1 MQKVVKFLNHYDP
14 SWFALN
20 YSIKATISIL
30 ICGFAGNFFGGFLGM
45 LYAANSSMI
54 IFFLASLDGNT
65 KIKIYYFLLYIILGI
80 FAILF
85 VSTIFK
91 FSWLFCF
98 FTLIWMMFV
107 GFSNLFNANLN
118 KILTIVNATGLLT
131 IIASSQSNWDLT
143 HALQSFIVGSIIAI
157 AFRLTRFGTYGK
169 FTKRSCTLILD
180 DLIHMSKNINNDKEF
195 LNLAKQCDEHIN
207 EIKKVFAH
215 KSSTI
220 KDERLIIHHSR
231 AIFYLYKLEDIYHL
245 LVAMQRYFKSIK
257 NPNLLN
263 ALNSEISTNLIELKN
278 IFIDKNSHIQTNAL
292 ELARVSNYEIFKAS
306 LEVLY
311 SKFRLIKDGGEDK
324 IALEFKEKKSL
335 KKAIKDITLHNPIVQ
350 NSLRLAIGVS
360 IAIAIAAFGDVH
372 NGVWIAIGVLSM
384 SKDSSY
390 MTKVTGI
397 ANIKGTLIGITLA
410 FVLIHIVV
418 NENLFALFCVVC
430 IFLAFYF
437 KNFPPAYAMA
447 AFMSAFAMAY
457 SLILGNAA
465 DVVYI
470 RIIDILIG
478 FILSFVVAFVL
489 FRHTNEIK
497 LSDTYIKL
505 LPKFKNLSSSI
516 IEGRFTIELNAI
528 SNNLTSYHNTIT
540 QSDRNKELKRYLEI
554 YKNLHDIS
562 SLLSNLKVYTDSLKQ
577 SNKLI
582 TAKDALNSDINI
594 IATRFEMIEKRVN
607 KLPYYFYDNMEDRIL
622 SQDIKIKFLLLEIAK
637 RQDRII
643 AQSDLLIR

>member
-1 MQKVVKFLNHYDP
+1 MQNVAKFLNHYDP
-14 SWFALN
+14 SRFALS
-20 YSIKATISIL
+20 YSLKATISIL
-30 ICGFAGNFFGGFLGM
+30 VCGFAGNYFGGFLGM

-54 IFFLASLDGNT
+54 IFFLASLEGNT
-65 KIKIYYFLLYIILGI
+65 KIKISYFLLYIILGI

-91 FSWLFCF
+91 FQWLFCF
-98 FTLIWMMFV
+98 FTLFWMIFV
-107 GFSNLFNANLN
+107 GFSNFFNANLN
-118 KILTIVNATGLLT
+118 KILSIVNATGLLT
-131 IIASSQSNWDLT
+131 IIASSQSSWILT
-143 HALQSFIVGSIIAI
+143 HALQSFVIGSVIAI

-180 DLIHMSKNINNDKEF
+180 DLINISKNLNNDKEF
-195 LNLAKQCDEHIN
+195 LNYAKQCDEHIS
-207 EIKKVFAH
+207 EIKRVFAH

-220 KDERLIIHHSR
+220 KDARLIIHHSR

-257 NPNLLN
+257 NPNLLKE
-263 ALNSEISTNLIELKN
+263 LNSEISANLIELKN
-278 IFIDKNSHIQTNAL
+278 IFIDKNSHIKTNAL
-292 ELARVSNYEIFKAS
+292 ELARASNYDIFKAS

-311 SKFRLIKDGGEDK
+311 SKFSLIKDGGEDK
-324 IALEFKEKKSL
+324 ISLEFKDKKSL
-335 KKAIKDITLHNPIVQ
+335 KEIIKNITLHNPIVQ

-360 IAIAIAAFGDVH
+360 IAIIIAVFGDVH

-390 MTKVTGI
+390 MTKITGI
-397 ANIKGTLIGITLA
+397 ANIKGALIGITLA
-410 FVLIHIVV
+410 FILIHTIT
-418 NENLFALFCVVC
+418 NETLFALLCVGC
-430 IFLAFYF
+430 IFLAFYL

-457 SLILGNAA
+457 SLILGDAA
-465 DVVYI
+465 NMVYI

-478 FILSFVVAFVL
+478 FIVAFVVAFVL

-505 LPKFKNLSSSI
+505 LPKFKSLSSSVV
-516 IEGRFTIELNAI
+516 EGRFTIELNAI
-528 SNNLTSYHNTIT
+528 LNSLTSYHNTIT
-540 QSDRNKELKRYLEI
+540 QSDRSKELKRYLEI

-562 SLLSNLKVYTDSLKQ
+562 SLLSNLKAYTDSLRRLG
-577 SNKLI
+577 KLT

-594 IATRFEMIEKRVN
+594 ISTRFEMIQKRVN

-637 RQDRII
+637 RQDKII

>member
-45 LYAANSSMI
+45 VYAANSSMI
-54 IFFLASLDGNT
+54 IFFLASLDGST

-98 FTLIWMMFV
+98 FTLIWMIFV
-107 GFSNLFNANLN
+107 GFSTLFNQNLN

-131 IIASSQSNWDLT
+131 IIASNQSSWNLADSLE
-143 HALQSFIVGSIIAI
+143 SFIAGSIIAI

-169 FTKRSCTLILD
+169 FTKKSCTMVLD
-180 DLIHMSKNINNDKEF
+180 DLINMSQNISDKEF

-207 EIKKVFAH
+207 EIKKVFTH

-220 KDERLIIHHSR
+220 KDARLIIHHSR

-263 ALNSEISTNLIELKN
+263 ALNSEITNNLIQLKN
-278 IFIDKNSHIQTNAL
+278 IFIDKNSILKIDAL
-292 ELARVSNYEIFKAS
+292 KLARQSDYEIFKAS

-311 SKFRLIKDGGEDK
+311 SKFELIKDGGEDK

-360 IAIAIAAFGDVH
+360 IAIIIASFGDVH
-372 NGVWIAIGVLSM
+372 NGVWIAIGVISM

-390 MTKVTGI
+390 MTKITGI
-397 ANIKGTLIGITLA
+397 ANIKGALIGITLA

-447 AFMSAFAMAY
+447 AFMCAFTMVY
-457 SLILGNAA
+457 SLILGNAIS
-465 DVVYI
+465 VVYI

-478 FILSFVVAFVL
+478 FILSFVAAFIL

-497 LSDTYIKL
+497 LSNTYINL
-505 LPKFKNLSSSI
+505 LPKFKNLSNSV
-516 IEGRFTIELNAI
+516 IEGRFSIEQNAI
-528 SNNLTSYHNTIT
+528 SNSLTNYHNTIT

-582 TAKDALNSDINI
+582 TTKDALNSDINI
-594 IATRFEMIEKRVN
+594 ISTRFEMIEKRVN

>member
-45 LYAANSSMI
+45 VYAANSSMI
-54 IFFLASLDGNT
+54 IFFLASLDGST

-98 FTLIWMMFV
+98 FTLIWMIFV
-107 GFSNLFNANLN
+107 GFSTLFNQNLN

-131 IIASSQSNWDLT
+131 IIASNQSSWNL
-143 HALQSFIVGSIIAI
+143 ANSLESFIAGSIIAI

-169 FTKRSCTLILD
+169 FTKKSCTMVLD
-180 DLIHMSKNINNDKEF
+180 DLINMSQNISDKEF

-207 EIKKVFAH
+207 EIKKVFTH

-220 KDERLIIHHSR
+220 KDARLIIHHSR

-263 ALNSEISTNLIELKN
+263 ALNSEITNNLIQLKN
-278 IFIDKNSHIQTNAL
+278 IFIDKNSILKIDAL
-292 ELARVSNYEIFKAS
+292 KLARQSDYEIFKAS

-311 SKFRLIKDGGEDK
+311 SKFELIKDGGEDK

-360 IAIAIAAFGDVH
+360 IAIIIASFGDVH
-372 NGVWIAIGVLSM
+372 NGVWIAIGVISM

-390 MTKVTGI
+390 MTKITGI
-397 ANIKGTLIGITLA
+397 ANIKGALIGITLA

-447 AFMSAFAMAY
+447 AFMCAFTMVY
-457 SLILGNAA
+457 SLILGNAIS
-465 DVVYI
+465 VVYI

-478 FILSFVVAFVL
+478 FILSFVAAFIL

-497 LSDTYIKL
+497 LSNSYINL
-505 LPKFKNLSSSI
+505 LPKFKNLSNSVI
-516 IEGRFTIELNAI
+516 QGRFSIEQNAI
-528 SNNLTSYHNTIT
+528 SNSLTNYHNTIT

-582 TAKDALNSDINI
+582 TTKDALNSDINI
-594 IATRFEMIEKRVN
+594 ISTRFEMIEKRVN
-607 KLPYYFYDNMEDRIL
+607 KLPYYSYDNMEDRIL

>member
-45 LYAANSSMI
+45 VYAANSSMI
-54 IFFLASLDGNT
+54 IFFLASLDGST

-107 GFSNLFNANLN
+107 GFSTLFNQNLN

-131 IIASSQSNWDLT
+131 IIASNQSSWNLADSLE
-143 HALQSFIVGSIIAI
+143 SFIAGSIIAI
-157 AFRLTRFGTYGK
+157 TFRLTRFGTYGK
-169 FTKRSCTLILD
+169 FTKKSCTMVLD
-180 DLIHMSKNINNDKEF
+180 DLINMSQNISDKEF

-207 EIKKVFAH
+207 EIKKVFTH

-220 KDERLIIHHSR
+220 KDARLIIHHSR

-263 ALNSEISTNLIELKN
+263 ALNSEITNNLIQLKN
-278 IFIDKNSHIQTNAL
+278 IFIDKNSILKIDAL
-292 ELARVSNYEIFKAS
+292 KLARQSDYEIFKAS

-311 SKFRLIKDGGEDK
+311 SKFELIKDGGEDK

-360 IAIAIAAFGDVH
+360 IAIIIASFGDVH
-372 NGVWIAIGVLSM
+372 NGVWIAIGVISM

-390 MTKVTGI
+390 MTKITGI
-397 ANIKGTLIGITLA
+397 ANIKGALIGITLA

-447 AFMSAFAMAY
+447 AFMCAFTMVY
-457 SLILGNAA
+457 SLILGNAIS
-465 DVVYI
+465 VVYI

-478 FILSFVVAFVL
+478 FILSFVAAFIL

-497 LSDTYIKL
+497 LSNTYINL
-505 LPKFKNLSSSI
+505 LPKFKNLSNSV
-516 IEGRFTIELNAI
+516 IEGRFSIEQNAI
-528 SNNLTSYHNTIT
+528 SNSLTNYHNTIT

-594 IATRFEMIEKRVN
+594 ISTRFEMIEKRVN

>member
-45 LYAANSSMI
+45 VYAANSSMI
-54 IFFLASLDGNT
+54 IFFLASLDGST

-98 FTLIWMMFV
+98 FTLIWMIFV
-107 GFSNLFNANLN
+107 GFSTLFNQNLN
-118 KILTIVNATGLLT
+118 KILTIVNTTGLLT
-131 IIASSQSNWDLT
+131 IIASNQSSWNLADSLE
-143 HALQSFIVGSIIAI
+143 SFIAGSIIAI

-169 FTKRSCTLILD
+169 FTKKSCTMVLD
-180 DLIHMSKNINNDKEF
+180 DLINMSQNISDKEF

-207 EIKKVFAH
+207 EIKKVFTH

-220 KDERLIIHHSR
+220 KDARLIIHHSR

-263 ALNSEISTNLIELKN
+263 ALNSEITNNLIQLKN
-278 IFIDKNSHIQTNAL
+278 IFIDKNSILKIDAL
-292 ELARVSNYEIFKAS
+292 KLARQSDYEIFKAS

-311 SKFRLIKDGGEDK
+311 SKFELIKDGGEDK

-360 IAIAIAAFGDVH
+360 IAIIIASFGDVH
-372 NGVWIAIGVLSM
+372 NGVWIAIGVISM

-390 MTKVTGI
+390 MTKITGI
-397 ANIKGTLIGITLA
+397 ANIKGALIGITLA

-447 AFMSAFAMAY
+447 AFMCAFTMVY
-457 SLILGNAA
+457 SLILGNAIS
-465 DVVYI
+465 VVYI

-478 FILSFVVAFVL
+478 FILSFVAAFIL

-497 LSDTYIKL
+497 LSNTYINL
-505 LPKFKNLSSSI
+505 LPKFKNLSNSV
-516 IEGRFTIELNAI
+516 IEGRFSIEQNAI
-528 SNNLTSYHNTIT
+528 SNSLTNYHNTIT

-594 IATRFEMIEKRVN
+594 ISTRFEMIEKRVN

>member
-1 MQKVVKFLNHYDP
+1 MHQIAKFFNHYDP
-14 SWFALN
+14 AWFSLSF
-20 YSIKATISIL
+20 SIKATISIL
-30 ICGFAGNFFGGFLGM
+30 VCGATGYYIGGFLGM

-54 IFFLASLDGNT
+54 IFFLTSLEGNIKQ
-65 KIKIYYFLLYIILGI
+65 KIGYFTLYIILGVC
-80 FAILF
+80 AILF
-85 VSTIFK
+85 VSTL
-91 FSWLFCF
+91 FSFHLLFCF

-107 GFSNLFNANLN
+107 GFSTLFNANLN

-131 IIASSQSNWDLT
+131 IIASNQSSWNL
-143 HALQSFIVGSIIAI
+143 ANSLESFIAGSIIAI

-169 FTKRSCTLILD
+169 FTKKSCTMVLD
-180 DLIHMSKNINNDKEF
+180 DLINMSQNISDKEF
-195 LNLAKQCDEHIN
+195 LNLAKQCNEHISQ
-207 EIKKVFAH
+207 IKKVFAN

-220 KDERLIIHHSR
+220 KDERLIIHHSK

-263 ALNSEISTNLIELKN
+263 ALNSEITNNLIQLKN
-278 IFIDKNSHIQTNAL
+278 IFIDKNSILKIDAL
-292 ELARVSNYEIFKAS
+292 KLARQSDYEIFKAS

-311 SKFRLIKDGGEDK
+311 SKFELIKDGGEDK
-324 IALEFKEKKSL
+324 IALEYKKQKSL
-335 KKAIKDITLHNPIVQ
+335 KEILKDITLHNPTIQ

-360 IAIAIAAFGDVH
+360 IAIIIASFGDVH
-372 NGVWIAIGVLSM
+372 NGVWIAIGVISM

-390 MTKVTGI
+390 MTKMAGI
-397 ANIKGTLIGITLA
+397 ANIKGAIIGIALA
-410 FVLIHIVV
+410 SILIHLIT
-418 NENLFALFCVVC
+418 NESIFAIFCVIS
-430 IFLAFYF
+430 IFLAFYL
-437 KNFPPAYAMA
+437 KSFPPTYAMA
-447 AFMSAFAMAY
+447 AFMCAFAMVY
-457 SLILGNAA
+457 SLILGNAIS
-465 DVVYI
+465 VVYI

-478 FILSFVVAFVL
+478 FIVSFGVAFVL

>member
-45 LYAANSSMI
+45 VYAANSSMI
-54 IFFLASLDGNT
+54 IFFLASLDGST

-98 FTLIWMMFV
+98 FTLIWMIFV
-107 GFSNLFNANLN
+107 GFSTLFNQNLN

-131 IIASSQSNWDLT
+131 IIASNQSSWNL
-143 HALQSFIVGSIIAI
+143 ANSLESFIAGSIIAI
-157 AFRLTRFGTYGK
+157 TFRLTRFGTYGK
-169 FTKRSCTLILD
+169 FTKKSCTMVLD
-180 DLIHMSKNINNDKEF
+180 DLINMSQNISDKEF

-207 EIKKVFAH
+207 EIKKVFTH

-220 KDERLIIHHSR
+220 KDARLIIHHSR

-263 ALNSEISTNLIELKN
+263 ALNSEITNNLIQLKN
-278 IFIDKNSHIQTNAL
+278 IFIDKNSILKIDAL
-292 ELARVSNYEIFKAS
+292 KLARQSDYEIFKAS

-311 SKFRLIKDGGEDK
+311 SKFELIKDGGEDK

-360 IAIAIAAFGDVH
+360 IAIIIASFGDVH
-372 NGVWIAIGVLSM
+372 NGVWIAIGVISM

-390 MTKVTGI
+390 MTKITGI
-397 ANIKGTLIGITLA
+397 ANIKGALIGITLA

-447 AFMSAFAMAY
+447 AFMCAFTMVY
-457 SLILGNAA
+457 SLILGNAIS
-465 DVVYI
+465 VVYI

-478 FILSFVVAFVL
+478 FILSFVAAFIL

-497 LSDTYIKL
+497 LSNTYINL
-505 LPKFKNLSSSI
+505 LPKFKNLSNSVI
-516 IEGRFTIELNAI
+516 QGRFSIEQNAI
-528 SNNLTSYHNTIT
+528 SNSLTNYHNTIT

-554 YKNLHDIS
+554 YKNLQDIS

-594 IATRFEMIEKRVN
+594 ISTRFEMIEKRVN

>member
-45 LYAANSSMI
+45 VYAANSSMI
-54 IFFLASLDGNT
+54 IFFLASLDGST

-98 FTLIWMMFV
+98 FTLIWMIFV
-107 GFSNLFNANLN
+107 GFSTLFNQNLN

-131 IIASSQSNWDLT
+131 IIASNQSSWNL
-143 HALQSFIVGSIIAI
+143 ANSLESFIAGSIIAI

-169 FTKRSCTLILD
+169 FTKKSCTMVLD
-180 DLIHMSKNINNDKEF
+180 DLINMSQNLSDKEF

-207 EIKKVFAH
+207 EIKKVFTH

-220 KDERLIIHHSR
+220 KDARLIIHHSR

-263 ALNSEISTNLIELKN
+263 ALNSEITNNLIQLKN
-278 IFIDKNSHIQTNAL
+278 IFIDKNSILKIDAL
-292 ELARVSNYEIFKAS
+292 KLARQSDYEIFKAS

-311 SKFRLIKDGGEDK
+311 SKFELIKDGGEDK

-360 IAIAIAAFGDVH
+360 IAIIIASFGDVH
-372 NGVWIAIGVLSM
+372 NGVWIAIGVISIT
-384 SKDSSY
+384 KDSSY
-390 MTKVTGI
+390 MTKITGI
-397 ANIKGTLIGITLA
+397 ANIKGALIGITLA

-447 AFMSAFAMAY
+447 AFMCAFTMVY
-457 SLILGNAA
+457 SLILGNAIS
-465 DVVYI
+465 VVYI

-478 FILSFVVAFVL
+478 FILSFVAAFIL

-497 LSDTYIKL
+497 LSNTYINL
-505 LPKFKNLSSSI
+505 LPKFKNLSNSV
-516 IEGRFTIELNAI
+516 IEGRFTIEQNAI
-528 SNNLTSYHNTIT
+528 SNSLTNYHNTII
-540 QSDRNKELKRYLEI
+540 QSDRRKGLKRYLEI

-562 SLLSNLKVYTDSLKQ
+562 SLLSNLKAYSDSTDIS
-577 SNKLI
+577 
-582 TAKDALNSDINI
+582 TTKDALISDINI
-594 IATRFEMIEKRVN
+594 ISTRFEMIEKRVN

-622 SQDIKIKFLLLEIAK
+622 SQDSKIRFLLLEIAK
-637 RQDRII
+637 KQDKII
-643 AQSDLLIR
+643 SQSDLLIR

>member
-45 LYAANSSMI
+45 VYAANSSMI
-54 IFFLASLDGNT
+54 IFFLASLDGST

-107 GFSNLFNANLN
+107 GFSTLFNQNLN

-131 IIASSQSNWDLT
+131 IIASNQSSWNLADSLE
-143 HALQSFIVGSIIAI
+143 SFIAGSIIAI
-157 AFRLTRFGTYGK
+157 TFRLTRFGTYGK
-169 FTKRSCTLILD
+169 FTKKSCTMVLD
-180 DLIHMSKNINNDKEF
+180 DLINMSQNISDKEF

-207 EIKKVFAH
+207 EIKKVFTH

-220 KDERLIIHHSR
+220 KDARLIIHHSR

-263 ALNSEISTNLIELKN
+263 ALNSEITNNLIQLKN
-278 IFIDKNSHIQTNAL
+278 IFIDKNSILKIDAL
-292 ELARVSNYEIFKAS
+292 KLARQSDYEIFKAS

-311 SKFRLIKDGGEDK
+311 SKFELIKDGGEDK

-360 IAIAIAAFGDVH
+360 IAIIIASFGDVH
-372 NGVWIAIGVLSM
+372 NGVWIAIGVISM

-390 MTKVTGI
+390 MTKITGI
-397 ANIKGTLIGITLA
+397 ANIKGALIGITLA

-447 AFMSAFAMAY
+447 AFMCAFTMVY
-457 SLILGNAA
+457 SLILGNAIS
-465 DVVYI
+465 VVYI

-478 FILSFVVAFVL
+478 FILSFVAAFIL

-497 LSDTYIKL
+497 LSNTYINL
-505 LPKFKNLSSSI
+505 LPKFKNLSNSV
-516 IEGRFTIELNAI
+516 IEGRFSIEQNAI
-528 SNNLTSYHNTIT
+528 SNSLTNYHNTIT

-582 TAKDALNSDINI
+582 TTKDALNSDINI
-594 IATRFEMIEKRVN
+594 ISTRFEMIEKRVN
-607 KLPYYFYDNMEDRIL
+607 KLPYY
-622 SQDIKIKFLLLEIAK
+622 
-637 RQDRII
+637 
-643 AQSDLLIR
+643 

>member
-45 LYAANSSMI
+45 VYAANSSMI
-54 IFFLASLDGNT
+54 IFFLASLDGST

-107 GFSNLFNANLN
+107 GFSTLFNQNLN

-131 IIASSQSNWDLT
+131 IIASNQSSWNLADSLE
-143 HALQSFIVGSIIAI
+143 SFIAGSIIAI
-157 AFRLTRFGTYGK
+157 TFRLTRFGTYGK
-169 FTKRSCTLILD
+169 FTKKSCTMVLD
-180 DLIHMSKNINNDKEF
+180 DLINMSQNLSDKEF

-207 EIKKVFAH
+207 EIKKVFTH

-220 KDERLIIHHSR
+220 KDARLIIHHSR

-263 ALNSEISTNLIELKN
+263 ALNSEITNNLIQLKN
-278 IFIDKNSHIQTNAL
+278 IFIDKNSILKIDAL
-292 ELARVSNYEIFKAS
+292 KLARQSDYEIFKAS

-311 SKFRLIKDGGEDK
+311 SKFELIKDGGEDK

-360 IAIAIAAFGDVH
+360 IAIIIASFGDVH
-372 NGVWIAIGVLSM
+372 NGVWIAIGVISM

-390 MTKVTGI
+390 MTKITGI
-397 ANIKGTLIGITLA
+397 ANIKGALIGITLA

-447 AFMSAFAMAY
+447 AFMCAFTMVY
-457 SLILGNAA
+457 SLILGNAIS
-465 DVVYI
+465 VVYI

-478 FILSFVVAFVL
+478 FILSFVAAFIL

-497 LSDTYIKL
+497 LSNTYINL
-505 LPKFKNLSSSI
+505 LPKFKNLSNSVI
-516 IEGRFTIELNAI
+516 QGRFSIEQNAI
-528 SNNLTSYHNTIT
+528 SNSLTNYHNTIT

-582 TAKDALNSDINI
+582 TTKDALNSDINI
-594 IATRFEMIEKRVN
+594 ISTRFEMIEKRVN

>member
-45 LYAANSSMI
+45 VYAANSSMI
-54 IFFLASLDGNT
+54 IFFLASLDGST

-98 FTLIWMMFV
+98 FTLIWMIFV
-107 GFSNLFNANLN
+107 GFSTLFNQNLN

-131 IIASSQSNWDLT
+131 IIASNQSSWNLADSLE
-143 HALQSFIVGSIIAI
+143 SFIAGSIIAI
-157 AFRLTRFGTYGK
+157 TFRLTRFGTYGK
-169 FTKRSCTLILD
+169 FTKKSCTMVLD
-180 DLIHMSKNINNDKEF
+180 DLINMSQNLSDKEF

-207 EIKKVFAH
+207 EIKKVFTH

-220 KDERLIIHHSR
+220 KDARLIIHHSR

-263 ALNSEISTNLIELKN
+263 ALNSEITNNLIQLKN
-278 IFIDKNSHIQTNAL
+278 IFIDKNSILKIDAL
-292 ELARVSNYEIFKAS
+292 KLARQSDYEIFKAS

-311 SKFRLIKDGGEDK
+311 SKFELIKDGGEDK

-360 IAIAIAAFGDVH
+360 IAIIIASFGDVH
-372 NGVWIAIGVLSM
+372 NGVWIAIGVISM

-390 MTKVTGI
+390 MTKITGI
-397 ANIKGTLIGITLA
+397 ANIKGALIGITLA

-447 AFMSAFAMAY
+447 AFMCAFTMVY
-457 SLILGNAA
+457 SLILGNAIS
-465 DVVYI
+465 VVYI

-478 FILSFVVAFVL
+478 FILSFVAAFIL

-497 LSDTYIKL
+497 LSNSYINL
-505 LPKFKNLSSSI
+505 LPKFKNLSNSVI
-516 IEGRFTIELNAI
+516 QGRFSIEQNAI
-528 SNNLTSYHNTIT
+528 SNSLTNYHNTIT

-582 TAKDALNSDINI
+582 TTKDALNSDINI
-594 IATRFEMIEKRVN
+594 ISTRFEMIEKRVN

>member
-45 LYAANSSMI
+45 VYAANSSMI
-54 IFFLASLDGNT
+54 IFFLASLDGST

-98 FTLIWMMFV
+98 FTLIWMIFV
-107 GFSNLFNANLN
+107 GFSTLFNQNLN

-131 IIASSQSNWDLT
+131 IIASNQSSWNL
-143 HALQSFIVGSIIAI
+143 ANSLESFIAGSIIAI
-157 AFRLTRFGTYGK
+157 TFRLTRFGTYGK
-169 FTKRSCTLILD
+169 FTKKSCTMVLD
-180 DLIHMSKNINNDKEF
+180 DLINMSQNISDKEF

-207 EIKKVFAH
+207 EIKKVFTH

-220 KDERLIIHHSR
+220 KDARLIIHHSR

-263 ALNSEISTNLIELKN
+263 ALNSEITNNLIQLKN
-278 IFIDKNSHIQTNAL
+278 IFIDKNSILKIDAL
-292 ELARVSNYEIFKAS
+292 KLARQSDYEIFKAS

-311 SKFRLIKDGGEDK
+311 SKFELIKDGGEDK

-360 IAIAIAAFGDVH
+360 IAIIIASFGDVH
-372 NGVWIAIGVLSM
+372 NGVWIAIGVISM

-390 MTKVTGI
+390 MTKITGI
-397 ANIKGTLIGITLA
+397 ANIKGALIGITLA

-447 AFMSAFAMAY
+447 AFMCAFTMVY
-457 SLILGNAA
+457 SLILGNAIS
-465 DVVYI
+465 VVYI

-478 FILSFVVAFVL
+478 FILSFVAAFIL

-497 LSDTYIKL
+497 LSNSYINL
-505 LPKFKNLSSSI
+505 LPKFKNLSNSV
-516 IEGRFTIELNAI
+516 IEGRFSIEQNAI
-528 SNNLTSYHNTIT
+528 SNSLTNYHNTIT

-582 TAKDALNSDINI
+582 TTKDALNSDINI
-594 IATRFEMIEKRVN
+594 ISTRFEMIEKRVN
-607 KLPYYFYDNMEDRIL
+607 KLPYYFYENMEDRIL
-622 SQDIKIKFLLLEIAK
+622 SQDSKIRFLLLEIAK
-637 RQDRII
+637 KQDKII
-643 AQSDLLIR
+643 SQSDLLIR

>member
-45 LYAANSSMI
+45 VYAANSSMI
-54 IFFLASLDGNT
+54 IFFLASLDGST

-98 FTLIWMMFV
+98 FTLIWMIFV
-107 GFSNLFNANLN
+107 GFSTLFNQNLN

-131 IIASSQSNWDLT
+131 IIASNQSSWNLADSLE
-143 HALQSFIVGSIIAI
+143 SFIAGSIIAI
-157 AFRLTRFGTYGK
+157 TFRLTRFGTYGK
-169 FTKRSCTLILD
+169 FTKKSCTMVLD
-180 DLIHMSKNINNDKEF
+180 DLINMSQNISDKEF

-207 EIKKVFAH
+207 EIKKVFTH

-220 KDERLIIHHSR
+220 KDARLIIHHSR

-263 ALNSEISTNLIELKN
+263 ALNSEITNNLIQLKN
-278 IFIDKNSHIQTNAL
+278 IFIDKNSILKIDAL
-292 ELARVSNYEIFKAS
+292 KLARQSDYEIFKAS

-311 SKFRLIKDGGEDK
+311 SKFELIKDGGEDK

-360 IAIAIAAFGDVH
+360 IAIIIASFGDVH
-372 NGVWIAIGVLSM
+372 NGVWIAIGVISM

-390 MTKVTGI
+390 MTKITGI
-397 ANIKGTLIGITLA
+397 ANIKGALIGITLA

-447 AFMSAFAMAY
+447 AFMCAFTMVY
-457 SLILGNAA
+457 SLILGNAIS
-465 DVVYI
+465 VVYI

-478 FILSFVVAFVL
+478 FILSFVAAFIL

-497 LSDTYIKL
+497 LSNSYINL
-505 LPKFKNLSSSI
+505 LPKFKNLSNSVI
-516 IEGRFTIELNAI
+516 QGRFSIEQNAI
-528 SNNLTSYHNTIT
+528 SNSLTNYHNTIT

-582 TAKDALNSDINI
+582 TTKDALNSDINI
-594 IATRFEMIEKRVN
+594 ISTRFEMIEKRVN
-607 KLPYYFYDNMEDRIL
+607 KLPYYFYENMEDRIL
-622 SQDIKIKFLLLEIAK
+622 SQDSKIRFLLLEIAK
-637 RQDRII
+637 KQDKII
-643 AQSDLLIR
+643 SQSDLLIR

>member
-45 LYAANSSMI
+45 VYAANSSMI
-54 IFFLASLDGNT
+54 IFFLASLDGST

-98 FTLIWMMFV
+98 FTLIWMIFV
-107 GFSNLFNANLN
+107 GFSTLFNQNLN

-131 IIASSQSNWDLT
+131 IIASNQSSWNLADSLE
-143 HALQSFIVGSIIAI
+143 SFIAGSIIAI
-157 AFRLTRFGTYGK
+157 TFRLTRFGTYGK
-169 FTKRSCTLILD
+169 FTKKSCTMVLD
-180 DLIHMSKNINNDKEF
+180 DLINMSQNISDKEF

-207 EIKKVFAH
+207 EIKKVFTH

-220 KDERLIIHHSR
+220 KDARLIIHHSR

-263 ALNSEISTNLIELKN
+263 ALNSEITNNLIQLKN
-278 IFIDKNSHIQTNAL
+278 IFIDKNSILKIDAL
-292 ELARVSNYEIFKAS
+292 KLARQSDYEIFKAS

-311 SKFRLIKDGGEDK
+311 SKFELIKDGGEDK

-360 IAIAIAAFGDVH
+360 IAIIIASFGDVH
-372 NGVWIAIGVLSM
+372 NGVWIAIGVISM

-390 MTKVTGI
+390 MTKITGI
-397 ANIKGTLIGITLA
+397 ANIKGALIGITLA

-447 AFMSAFAMAY
+447 AFMCAFTMVY
-457 SLILGNAA
+457 SLILGNAIS
-465 DVVYI
+465 VVYI

-478 FILSFVVAFVL
+478 FILSFVAAFIL

-497 LSDTYIKL
+497 LSNSYINL
-505 LPKFKNLSSSI
+505 LPKFKNLSNSVI
-516 IEGRFTIELNAI
+516 QGRFSIEQNAI
-528 SNNLTSYHNTIT
+528 SNSLTNYHNTIT

-582 TAKDALNSDINI
+582 TTKDALNSDINI
-594 IATRFEMIEKRVN
+594 ISTRFEMIEKRVN

>member
-45 LYAANSSMI
+45 VYAANSSMI
-54 IFFLASLDGNT
+54 IFFLASLDGST

-107 GFSNLFNANLN
+107 GFSTLFNQNLN

-131 IIASSQSNWDLT
+131 IIASNQSSWNL
-143 HALQSFIVGSIIAI
+143 ANSLESFIAGSIIAI
-157 AFRLTRFGTYGK
+157 TFRLTRFGTYGK
-169 FTKRSCTLILD
+169 FTKKSCTMVLD
-180 DLIHMSKNINNDKEF
+180 DLINMSQNISDKEF

-207 EIKKVFAH
+207 EIKKVFTH

-220 KDERLIIHHSR
+220 KDARLIIHHSR

-263 ALNSEISTNLIELKN
+263 ALNSEITNNLIQLKN
-278 IFIDKNSHIQTNAL
+278 IFIDKNSILKIDAL
-292 ELARVSNYEIFKAS
+292 KLARQSDYEIFKAS

-311 SKFRLIKDGGEDK
+311 SKFELIKDGGEDK

-360 IAIAIAAFGDVH
+360 IAIIIASFGDVH
-372 NGVWIAIGVLSM
+372 NGVWIAIGVISM

-390 MTKVTGI
+390 MTKITGI
-397 ANIKGTLIGITLA
+397 ANIKGALIGITLA

-447 AFMSAFAMAY
+447 AFMCAFTMVY
-457 SLILGNAA
+457 SLILGNAIS
-465 DVVYI
+465 VVYI

-478 FILSFVVAFVL
+478 FILSFVAAFIL

-497 LSDTYIKL
+497 LSNTYINL
-505 LPKFKNLSSSI
+505 LPKFKNLSNSVI
-516 IEGRFTIELNAI
+516 QGRFSIEQNAI
-528 SNNLTSYHNTIT
+528 SNSLTNYHNTIT

-554 YKNLHDIS
+554 YKNLQDIS

-582 TAKDALNSDINI
+582 TTKDALNSDINI
-594 IATRFEMIEKRVN
+594 ISTRFEMIEKRVN
-607 KLPYYFYDNMEDRIL
+607 KLPYYFYENMEDRIL
-622 SQDIKIKFLLLEIAK
+622 SQDSKIRFLLLEIAK

>member
-30 ICGFAGNFFGGFLGM
+30 ICGFAGNFFGGFLGIV
-45 LYAANSSMI
+45 YAANSSMI
-54 IFFLASLDGNT
+54 IFFLASLDGST

-98 FTLIWMMFV
+98 FTLIWMIFV
-107 GFSNLFNANLN
+107 GFSTLFNQNLN

-131 IIASSQSNWDLT
+131 IIASNQSSWNLADSLE
-143 HALQSFIVGSIIAI
+143 SFIAGSIIAI
-157 AFRLTRFGTYGK
+157 TFRLTRFGTYGK
-169 FTKRSCTLILD
+169 FTKKSCTMVLD
-180 DLIHMSKNINNDKEF
+180 DLINMSQNLSDKEF

-207 EIKKVFAH
+207 EIKKVFTH

-220 KDERLIIHHSR
+220 KDARLIIHHSR

-263 ALNSEISTNLIELKN
+263 ALNSEITNNLIQLKN
-278 IFIDKNSHIQTNAL
+278 IFIDKNSILKIDAL
-292 ELARVSNYEIFKAS
+292 KLARQSDYEIFKAS

-311 SKFRLIKDGGEDK
+311 SKFELIKDGGEDK

-360 IAIAIAAFGDVH
+360 IAIIIASFGDVH
-372 NGVWIAIGVLSM
+372 NGVWIAIGVISM

-390 MTKVTGI
+390 MTKITGI
-397 ANIKGTLIGITLA
+397 ANIKGALIGITLA

-447 AFMSAFAMAY
+447 AFMCAFTMVY
-457 SLILGNAA
+457 SLILGNAIS
-465 DVVYI
+465 VVYI

-478 FILSFVVAFVL
+478 FILSFVAAFIL

-497 LSDTYIKL
+497 LSNSYINL
-505 LPKFKNLSSSI
+505 LPKFKNLSNSVI
-516 IEGRFTIELNAI
+516 QGRFSIEQNAI
-528 SNNLTSYHNTIT
+528 SNSLTNYHNTIT

-582 TAKDALNSDINI
+582 TTKDALNSDINI
-594 IATRFEMIEKRVN
+594 ISTRFEMIEKRVN

>member
-45 LYAANSSMI
+45 VYAANSSMI
-54 IFFLASLDGNT
+54 IFFLASLDGST

-98 FTLIWMMFV
+98 FTLIWMIFV
-107 GFSNLFNANLN
+107 GFSTLFNQNLN

-131 IIASSQSNWDLT
+131 IIASNQSSWNL
-143 HALQSFIVGSIIAI
+143 ANSLESFIAGSIIAI

-169 FTKRSCTLILD
+169 FTKKSCTMVLD
-180 DLIHMSKNINNDKEF
+180 DLINMSQNISDKEF

-207 EIKKVFAH
+207 EIKKVFTH

-220 KDERLIIHHSR
+220 KDARLIIHHSR

-263 ALNSEISTNLIELKN
+263 ALNSEITNNLIQLKN
-278 IFIDKNSHIQTNAL
+278 IFIDKNSILKIDAL
-292 ELARVSNYEIFKAS
+292 KLARQSDYEIFKAS

-311 SKFRLIKDGGEDK
+311 SKFELIKDGGEDK

-360 IAIAIAAFGDVH
+360 IAIIIASFGDVH
-372 NGVWIAIGVLSM
+372 NGVWIAIGVISM

-390 MTKVTGI
+390 MTKITGI
-397 ANIKGTLIGITLA
+397 ANIKGALIGITLA

-447 AFMSAFAMAY
+447 AFMCAFTMVY
-457 SLILGNAA
+457 SLILGNAIS
-465 DVVYI
+465 VVYI

-478 FILSFVVAFVL
+478 FILSFVAAFIL

-497 LSDTYIKL
+497 LSNTYINL
-505 LPKFKNLSSSI
+505 LPKFKNLSNSVI
-516 IEGRFTIELNAI
+516 QGRFSIEQNAI
-528 SNNLTSYHNTIT
+528 SNSLTNYHNTIT

-582 TAKDALNSDINI
+582 TTKDALNSDINI
-594 IATRFEMIEKRVN
+594 ISTRFEMIEKRVN

>member
-45 LYAANSSMI
+45 VYAANSSMI
-54 IFFLASLDGNT
+54 IFFLASLDGST

-107 GFSNLFNANLN
+107 GFSTLFNQNLN

-131 IIASSQSNWDLT
+131 IIASNQSSWNL
-143 HALQSFIVGSIIAI
+143 ANSLESFIAGSIIAI
-157 AFRLTRFGTYGK
+157 TFRLTRFGTYGK
-169 FTKRSCTLILD
+169 FTKKSCTMVLD
-180 DLIHMSKNINNDKEF
+180 DLINMSQNISDKEF

-207 EIKKVFAH
+207 EIKKVFTH

-220 KDERLIIHHSR
+220 KDARLIIHHSR

-263 ALNSEISTNLIELKN
+263 ALNSEITNNLIQLKN
-278 IFIDKNSHIQTNAL
+278 IFIDKNSILKIDAL
-292 ELARVSNYEIFKAS
+292 KLARQSDYEIFKAS

-311 SKFRLIKDGGEDK
+311 SKFELIKDGGEDK

-360 IAIAIAAFGDVH
+360 IAIIIASFGDVH
-372 NGVWIAIGVLSM
+372 NGVWIAIGVISM

-390 MTKVTGI
+390 MTKITGI
-397 ANIKGTLIGITLA
+397 ANIKGALIGITLA

-447 AFMSAFAMAY
+447 AFMCAFTMVY
-457 SLILGNAA
+457 SLILGNAIS
-465 DVVYI
+465 VVYI

-478 FILSFVVAFVL
+478 FILSFVAAFIL

-497 LSDTYIKL
+497 LSNSYINL
-505 LPKFKNLSSSI
+505 LPKFKNLSNSVI
-516 IEGRFTIELNAI
+516 QGRFSIEQNAI
-528 SNNLTSYHNTIT
+528 SNSLTNYHNTIT

-582 TAKDALNSDINI
+582 TTKDALNSDINI
-594 IATRFEMIEKRVN
+594 ISTRFEMIEKRVN

>member
-45 LYAANSSMI
+45 VYAANSSMI
-54 IFFLASLDGNT
+54 IFFLASLDGST

-107 GFSNLFNANLN
+107 GFSTLFNQNLN

-131 IIASSQSNWDLT
+131 IIASNQSSWNL
-143 HALQSFIVGSIIAI
+143 ANSLESFIAGSIIAI
-157 AFRLTRFGTYGK
+157 TFRLTRFGTYGK
-169 FTKRSCTLILD
+169 FTKKSCTMVLD
-180 DLIHMSKNINNDKEF
+180 DLINMSQNISDKEF

-207 EIKKVFAH
+207 EIKKVFTH

-220 KDERLIIHHSR
+220 KDARLIIHHSR

-263 ALNSEISTNLIELKN
+263 ALNSEITNNLIQLKN
-278 IFIDKNSHIQTNAL
+278 IFIDKNSILKIDAL
-292 ELARVSNYEIFKAS
+292 KLARQSDYEIFKAS

-311 SKFRLIKDGGEDK
+311 SKFELIKDGGEDK

-360 IAIAIAAFGDVH
+360 IAIIIASFGDVH
-372 NGVWIAIGVLSM
+372 NGVWIAIGVISM

-390 MTKVTGI
+390 MTKITGI
-397 ANIKGTLIGITLA
+397 ANIKGALIGITLA

-437 KNFPPAYAMA
+437 KNFPPTYAMA
-447 AFMSAFAMAY
+447 AFMCAFAMVY
-457 SLILGNAA
+457 SLILGNAIS
-465 DVVYI
+465 VVYI

-478 FILSFVVAFVL
+478 FILSFVAAFIL

-497 LSDTYIKL
+497 LSNSYINL
-505 LPKFKNLSSSI
+505 LPKFKNLSNSVI
-516 IEGRFTIELNAI
+516 QGRFSIEQNAI
-528 SNNLTSYHNTIT
+528 SNSLTNYHNTIT

-582 TAKDALNSDINI
+582 TTKDALNSDINI
-594 IATRFEMIEKRVN
+594 ISTRFEMIEKRVN

>member
-45 LYAANSSMI
+45 VYAANSSMI
-54 IFFLASLDGNT
+54 IFFLASLDGST

-107 GFSNLFNANLN
+107 GFSTLFNKNLN

-131 IIASSQSNWDLT
+131 IIASNQSSWNL
-143 HALQSFIVGSIIAI
+143 ANSLESFIAGSIIAI

-169 FTKRSCTLILD
+169 FTKKSCTMVLD
-180 DLIHMSKNINNDKEF
+180 DLINMSQNISDKEF

-207 EIKKVFAH
+207 EIKKVFTH

-220 KDERLIIHHSR
+220 KDARLIIHHSR

-263 ALNSEISTNLIELKN
+263 ALNSEITNNLIQLKN
-278 IFIDKNSHIQTNAL
+278 IFIDKNSILKIDAL
-292 ELARVSNYEIFKAS
+292 KLARQSDYEIFKAS

-311 SKFRLIKDGGEDK
+311 SKFELIKDGGEDK

-360 IAIAIAAFGDVH
+360 IAIIIASFGDVH
-372 NGVWIAIGVLSM
+372 NGVWIAIGVISM

-390 MTKVTGI
+390 MTKITGI
-397 ANIKGTLIGITLA
+397 ANIKGALIGITLA

-447 AFMSAFAMAY
+447 AFMCAFTMVY
-457 SLILGNAA
+457 SLILGNAIS
-465 DVVYI
+465 VVYI

-478 FILSFVVAFVL
+478 FILSFVAAFIL

-497 LSDTYIKL
+497 LSNTYINL
-505 LPKFKNLSSSI
+505 LPKFKNLSNSVI
-516 IEGRFTIELNAI
+516 QGRFSIEQNAI
-528 SNNLTSYHNTIT
+528 SNSLTNYHNTIT

-582 TAKDALNSDINI
+582 TTKDALNSDINI
-594 IATRFEMIEKRVN
+594 ISTRFEMIEKRVN

-622 SQDIKIKFLLLEIAK
+622 SQDSKIRFLLLEIAK
-637 RQDRII
+637 KQDKII
-643 AQSDLLIR
+643 SQSDLLIR

>member
-45 LYAANSSMI
+45 VYAANSSMI
-54 IFFLASLDGNT
+54 IFFLASLDGST

-98 FTLIWMMFV
+98 FTLIWMIFV
-107 GFSNLFNANLN
+107 GFSTLFNQNLN

-131 IIASSQSNWDLT
+131 IIASNQSSWNL
-143 HALQSFIVGSIIAI
+143 ANSLESFIAGSIIAI

-169 FTKRSCTLILD
+169 FTKKSCTMVLD
-180 DLIHMSKNINNDKEF
+180 DLINMSQNLSDKEF

-207 EIKKVFAH
+207 EIKKVFTH

-220 KDERLIIHHSR
+220 KDARLIIHHSR

-263 ALNSEISTNLIELKN
+263 ALNSEITNNLIQLKN
-278 IFIDKNSHIQTNAL
+278 IFIDKNSILKIDAL
-292 ELARVSNYEIFKAS
+292 KLARQSDYEIFKAS

-311 SKFRLIKDGGEDK
+311 SKFELIKDGGEDK

-360 IAIAIAAFGDVH
+360 IAIIIASFGDVH
-372 NGVWIAIGVLSM
+372 NGVWIAIGVISM

-390 MTKVTGI
+390 MTKITGI
-397 ANIKGTLIGITLA
+397 ANIKGALIGITLA

-447 AFMSAFAMAY
+447 AFMCAFTMVY
-457 SLILGNAA
+457 SLILGNAIS
-465 DVVYI
+465 VVYI

-478 FILSFVVAFVL
+478 FILSFVAAFIL

-497 LSDTYIKL
+497 LSNTYINL
-505 LPKFKNLSSSI
+505 LPKFKNLSNSV
-516 IEGRFTIELNAI
+516 IEGRFSIEQNAI
-528 SNNLTSYHNTIT
+528 SNSLTNYHNTIT

-582 TAKDALNSDINI
+582 TTKDALNSDINI
-594 IATRFEMIEKRVN
+594 ISTRFEMIEKRVN

-637 RQDRII
+637 KQDRII

>member
-45 LYAANSSMI
+45 VYAANSSMI
-54 IFFLASLDGNT
+54 IFFLASLDGST

-107 GFSNLFNANLN
+107 GFSTLFNQNLN

-131 IIASSQSNWDLT
+131 IIASNQSSWNLADSLE
-143 HALQSFIVGSIIAI
+143 SFIAGSIIAI
-157 AFRLTRFGTYGK
+157 TFRLTRFGTYGK
-169 FTKRSCTLILD
+169 FTKKSCTMVLD
-180 DLIHMSKNINNDKEF
+180 DLINMSQNISDKEF

-207 EIKKVFAH
+207 EIKKVFTH

-220 KDERLIIHHSR
+220 KDARLIIHHSR

-263 ALNSEISTNLIELKN
+263 ALNSEITNNLIQLKN
-278 IFIDKNSHIQTNAL
+278 IFIDKNSILKIDAL
-292 ELARVSNYEIFKAS
+292 KLARQSDYEIFKAS

-311 SKFRLIKDGGEDK
+311 SKFELIKDGGEDK

-360 IAIAIAAFGDVH
+360 IAIIIASFGDVH
-372 NGVWIAIGVLSM
+372 NGVWIAIGVISM

-390 MTKVTGI
+390 MTKITGI
-397 ANIKGTLIGITLA
+397 ANIKGALIGITLA

-447 AFMSAFAMAY
+447 AFMCAFTMVY
-457 SLILGNAA
+457 SLILGNAIS
-465 DVVYI
+465 VVYI

-478 FILSFVVAFVL
+478 FILSFVAAFIL

-497 LSDTYIKL
+497 LSNSYINL
-505 LPKFKNLSSSI
+505 LPKFKNLSNSVI
-516 IEGRFTIELNAI
+516 QGRFSIEQNAI
-528 SNNLTSYHNTIT
+528 SNSLTNYHNTIT

-582 TAKDALNSDINI
+582 TTKDALNSDINI
-594 IATRFEMIEKRVN
+594 ISTRFEMIEKRVN

>member
-45 LYAANSSMI
+45 VYAANSSMI
-54 IFFLASLDGNT
+54 IFFLASLDGST

-98 FTLIWMMFV
+98 FTLIWMIFV
-107 GFSNLFNANLN
+107 GFSTLFNQNLN

-131 IIASSQSNWDLT
+131 IIASNQSSWNL
-143 HALQSFIVGSIIAI
+143 ANSLESFIAGSIIAI
-157 AFRLTRFGTYGK
+157 TFRLTRFGTYGK
-169 FTKRSCTLILD
+169 FTKKSCTMVLD
-180 DLIHMSKNINNDKEF
+180 DLINMSQNISDKEF

-207 EIKKVFAH
+207 EIKKVFTH

-220 KDERLIIHHSR
+220 KDARLIIHHSR

-263 ALNSEISTNLIELKN
+263 ALNSEITNNLIQLKN
-278 IFIDKNSHIQTNAL
+278 IFIDKNSILKIDAL
-292 ELARVSNYEIFKAS
+292 KLARQSDYEIFKAS

-311 SKFRLIKDGGEDK
+311 SKFELIKDGGEDK

-360 IAIAIAAFGDVH
+360 IAIIIASFGDVH
-372 NGVWIAIGVLSM
+372 NGVWIAIGVISM

-390 MTKVTGI
+390 MTKITGI
-397 ANIKGTLIGITLA
+397 ANIKGALIGITLA

-447 AFMSAFAMAY
+447 AFMCAFTMVY
-457 SLILGNAA
+457 SLILGNAIS
-465 DVVYI
+465 VVYI

-478 FILSFVVAFVL
+478 FILSFVAAFIL

-497 LSDTYIKL
+497 LSNSYINL
-505 LPKFKNLSSSI
+505 LPKFKNLSNSVI
-516 IEGRFTIELNAI
+516 QGRFSIEQNAI
-528 SNNLTSYHNTIT
+528 SNSLTNYHNTIT

-582 TAKDALNSDINI
+582 TTKDALNSDINI
-594 IATRFEMIEKRVN
+594 ISTRFEMIEKRVN

>member
-45 LYAANSSMI
+45 VYAANSSMI
-54 IFFLASLDGNT
+54 IFFLASLDGST

-91 FSWLFCF
+91 FNWLFCF

-107 GFSNLFNANLN
+107 GFSTLFNQNLN

-131 IIASSQSNWDLT
+131 IIASNQSSWNLADSLE
-143 HALQSFIVGSIIAI
+143 SFIAGSIIAI

-169 FTKRSCTLILD
+169 FTKKSCTMVLD
-180 DLIHMSKNINNDKEF
+180 DLINMSQNISDKEF

-207 EIKKVFAH
+207 EIKKVFTH

-220 KDERLIIHHSR
+220 KDARLIIHHSR

-263 ALNSEISTNLIELKN
+263 ALNSEITNNLIQLKN
-278 IFIDKNSHIQTNAL
+278 IFIDKNSILKIDAL
-292 ELARVSNYEIFKAS
+292 KLARQSDYEIFKAS

-311 SKFRLIKDGGEDK
+311 SKFELIKDGGEDK

-360 IAIAIAAFGDVH
+360 IAIIIASFGDVH
-372 NGVWIAIGVLSM
+372 NGVWIAIGVISM

-390 MTKVTGI
+390 MTKITGI
-397 ANIKGTLIGITLA
+397 ANIKGALIGITLA

-437 KNFPPAYAMA
+437 KNFPPTYAMA
-447 AFMSAFAMAY
+447 AFMCAFTMVY
-457 SLILGNAA
+457 SLILGNAIS
-465 DVVYI
+465 VVYI

-478 FILSFVVAFVL
+478 FILSFVAAFIL

-497 LSDTYIKL
+497 LSNTYINL
-505 LPKFKNLSSSI
+505 LPKFKNLSNSVIQGKFSI
-516 IEGRFTIELNAI
+516 EQNVI
-528 SNNLTSYHNTIT
+528 SNSLTNYHNTIT

-582 TAKDALNSDINI
+582 TTK
-594 IATRFEMIEKRVN
+594 
-607 KLPYYFYDNMEDRIL
+607 
-622 SQDIKIKFLLLEIAK
+622 
-637 RQDRII
+637 
-643 AQSDLLIR
+643 

>member
-45 LYAANSSMI
+45 VYAANSSMI
-54 IFFLASLDGNT
+54 IFFLASLDGST

-107 GFSNLFNANLN
+107 GFSTLFNQNLN

-131 IIASSQSNWDLT
+131 IIASNQSSWNLADSLE
-143 HALQSFIVGSIIAI
+143 SFIAGSIIAI
-157 AFRLTRFGTYGK
+157 TFRLTRFGTYGK
-169 FTKRSCTLILD
+169 FTKKSCTMVLD
-180 DLIHMSKNINNDKEF
+180 DLINMSQNISDKEF

-207 EIKKVFAH
+207 EIKKVFTH

-220 KDERLIIHHSR
+220 KDARLIIHHSR

-263 ALNSEISTNLIELKN
+263 ALNSEITNNLIQLKN
-278 IFIDKNSHIQTNAL
+278 IFIDKNSILKIDAL
-292 ELARVSNYEIFKAS
+292 KLARQSDYEIFKAS

-311 SKFRLIKDGGEDK
+311 SKFELIKDGGEDK

-360 IAIAIAAFGDVH
+360 IAIIIASFGDVH
-372 NGVWIAIGVLSM
+372 NGVWIAIGVISM

-390 MTKVTGI
+390 MTKITGI
-397 ANIKGTLIGITLA
+397 ANIKGALIGITLA

-447 AFMSAFAMAY
+447 AFMCAFTMVY
-457 SLILGNAA
+457 SLILGNAIS
-465 DVVYI
+465 VVYI

-478 FILSFVVAFVL
+478 FILSFVAAFIL

-497 LSDTYIKL
+497 LSNSYINL
-505 LPKFKNLSSSI
+505 LPKFKNLSNSVI
-516 IEGRFTIELNAI
+516 QGRFSIEQNAI
-528 SNNLTSYHNTIT
+528 SNSLTNYHNTIT

-582 TAKDALNSDINI
+582 TTKDALNSDINI
-594 IATRFEMIEKRVN
+594 ISTRFEMIEKRVN
-607 KLPYYFYDNMEDRIL
+607 KLPYYFYENMEDRIL
-622 SQDIKIKFLLLEIAK
+622 SQDSKIRFLLLEIAK

>member
-45 LYAANSSMI
+45 VYAANSSMI
-54 IFFLASLDGNT
+54 IFFLASLDGST

-98 FTLIWMMFV
+98 FTLIWMIFV
-107 GFSNLFNANLN
+107 GFSTLFNQNLN

-131 IIASSQSNWDLT
+131 IIASNQSSWNLADSLE
-143 HALQSFIVGSIIAI
+143 SFIAGSIIAI
-157 AFRLTRFGTYGK
+157 TFRLTRFGTYGK
-169 FTKRSCTLILD
+169 FTKKSCTMVLD
-180 DLIHMSKNINNDKEF
+180 DLINMSQNISDKEF

-207 EIKKVFAH
+207 EIKKVFTH

-220 KDERLIIHHSR
+220 KDARLIIHHSR

-263 ALNSEISTNLIELKN
+263 ALNSEITNNLIQLKN
-278 IFIDKNSHIQTNAL
+278 IFIDKNSILKIDAL
-292 ELARVSNYEIFKAS
+292 KLARQSDYEIFKAS

-311 SKFRLIKDGGEDK
+311 SKFELIKDGGEDK

-360 IAIAIAAFGDVH
+360 IAIIIASFGDVH
-372 NGVWIAIGVLSM
+372 NGVWIAIGVISM

-390 MTKVTGI
+390 MTKITGI
-397 ANIKGTLIGITLA
+397 ANIKGALIGITLA

-437 KNFPPAYAMA
+437 KNFPPTYAMA
-447 AFMSAFAMAY
+447 AFMCAFAMVY
-457 SLILGNAA
+457 SLILGNAIS
-465 DVVYI
+465 VVYI

-478 FILSFVVAFVL
+478 FILSFVAAFIL

-497 LSDTYIKL
+497 LSNSYINL
-505 LPKFKNLSSSI
+505 LPKFKNLSNSVI
-516 IEGRFTIELNAI
+516 QGRFSIEQNAI
-528 SNNLTSYHNTIT
+528 SNSLTNYHNTIT

-594 IATRFEMIEKRVN
+594 ISTRFEMIEKRVN
-607 KLPYYFYDNMEDRIL
+607 KLPYYFYENMEDRIL
-622 SQDIKIKFLLLEIAK
+622 SQDSKIRFLLLEIAK